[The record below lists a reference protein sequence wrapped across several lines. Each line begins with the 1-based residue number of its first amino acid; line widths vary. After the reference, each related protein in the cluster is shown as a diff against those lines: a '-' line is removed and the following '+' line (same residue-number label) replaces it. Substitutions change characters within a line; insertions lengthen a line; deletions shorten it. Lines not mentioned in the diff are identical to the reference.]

1 MNPTEIKCAI
11 CTQVLTW
18 ARVPICEKTYHES
31 IMEREV
37 SSKPLPLKWR
47 QFYPVIGTEWKH
59 FSFSPSTLTSSL
71 GNTLIWSFYS
81 SGLFKTRSKLLNK
94 LFLPKVCITRRDFK
108 NEESAI
114 GRKASVGCWDLEIN
128 PYVYGTAFFCRK
140 NSQLNV
146 IRSKHFPSD
155 NELMVVVE
163 PLGWACSRVLADA
176 MSSRALH
183 KWVVNGAK
191 PGPSLHLLRE
201 QFLLLLYEPWTL
213 WHSAWGGSFS
223 CLVLDVNVKVSAAFT
238 CAAFY
243 CCLIILHLSFVFF
256 TCASGF
262 VCRSRLLEL
271 VCMLKSLLL

>member
-1 MNPTEIKCAI
+1 MNPTEIKCAT

-163 PLGWACSRVLADA
+163 PLGWACSRVLAGA

-191 PGPSLHLLRE
+191 PGPCI
-201 QFLLLLYEPWTL
+201 
-213 WHSAWGGSFS
+213 FS
-223 CLVLDVNVKVSAAFT
+223 GNNSCYCCMSPEHFDTQLGEGASAA
-238 CAAFY
+238 
-243 CCLIILHLSFVFF
+243 
-256 TCASGF
+256 
-262 VCRSRLLEL
+262 
-271 VCMLKSLLL
+271 